1 MTTAGDIAL
10 FYQALLN
17 DGKAHD
23 GKRIWQSEMLRE
35 ARRIRSGDLIDPAR
49 GITANRA
56 LGIVIAGGDGK
67 ANLRGFGRTN
77 SAEAFGHPGFGGQ
90 IGWADPATGNFF
102 RLSYERFRP
111 QRSTRGPQRRR
122 RVQPGWSMR

>member
-1 MTTAGDIAL
+1 
-10 FYQALLN
+10 
-17 DGKAHD
+17 
-23 GKRIWQSEMLRE
+23 
-35 ARRIRSGDLIDPAR
+35 LIDPAR

-90 IGWADPATGNFF
+90 IGWADPVTGISFGYLTNGYD
-102 RLSYERFRP
+102 RNDLREGR
-111 QRSTRGPQRRR
+111 RSVAVCSLAGACRD
-122 RVQPGWSMR
+122 